1 MLLARLGDVKLTEW
15 LDEYRNFD
23 PAGVTRPVAD
33 PIDDGEEEESLLAP
47 VDRVHDTAPRWLE
60 RAERVGYGRATQI

>member
-1 MLLARLGDVKLTEW
+1 VKLTEW

-23 PAGVTRPVAD
+23 PDGVTRPAAD
-33 PIDDGEEEESLLAP
+33 PIDDWEEESLLAP

-60 RAERVGYGRATQI
+60 RAERIGYGRATQI